1 MRWIL
6 VVLGAFLLGSVPW
19 GLWLGRL
26 LRGVDVRRHGSGNL
40 GATNVYRVLGPG
52 LGDRRAPPRRRKGRG
67 RGSTGSRAFP
77 LRSVSG
83 CGLDSVMGAS
93 GRLAGEPSGLPA
105 PRPWRSTGPGSWRWR
120 LSSLGHSF
128 TPFARFRGGKGAA
141 TAAGAWGVVAPLPL
155 AIALGTWVIVFA
167 IRRIVSMAS
176 IVAAVAL
183 PIATCALRARP
194 WADPVVWL
202 SVVTGAL
209 VVIRHRSNLSR
220 LFAGSERP
228 LDLRGPGSRHRGRA
242 QGREVAP

>member
-6 VVLGAFLLGSVPW
+6 VVFGAFLLGSVPW
-19 GLWLGRL
+19 GLWLGRMI
-26 LRGVDVRRHGSGNL
+26 RGVDVRRHGSGNL

-52 LGDRRAPPRRRKGRG
+52 LGIAVLLLDAGKGVAAVLLARAL
-67 RGSTGSRAFP
+67 FP
-77 LRSVSG
+77 SALSADA
-83 CGLDSVMGAS
+83 GLDSVMGAL
-93 GRLAGEPSGLPA
+93 GAAGGGAVGLAGSAPVAVDWPGLVA
-105 PRPWRSTGPGSWRWR
+105 
-120 LSSLGHSF
+120 LAAVVAGHSF

-141 TAAGAWGVVAPLPL
+141 TAGGAWGAVAPLPL
-155 AIALGTWVIVFA
+155 AIALGTWVIIFA
-167 IRRIVSMAS
+167 IRRIVSMAT

-183 PIATCALRARP
+183 PIAACALRARP

-228 LDLRGPGSRHRGRA
+228 LDLRGPARDTGVVRKEGR
-242 QGREVAP
+242 